1 MPWVLTGSHDFALDK
16 WELYNVNKDFSEGD
30 DLAAKEPAKL
40 KALQALFDSEAR
52 KYEVFPLDD
61 RFVERGINPDRPSVV
76 KGRTSFTYAA
86 GTTRIPEG
94 SAPPIYQRSHK
105 ITAKITVPDDKT
117 EGVLIATGGSSAGYT
132 LYVKDG
138 KVIYDYNFFGKAHYR
153 VVSDKPLPTGEVEVV
168 LDYQQKPFKQFV
180 ESTGGPAKL
189 YINGELVGEG
199 DIANVV
205 PGRFSATETMDIG
218 MDLGATVNEDYHDKA
233 PFAFTGTIHDVTV
246 ELK

>member
-1 MPWVLTGSHDFALDK
+1 MLTGSHDFALDK
-16 WELYNVNKDFSEGD
+16 WELYNVNKDFSESE
-30 DLAAKEPAKL
+30 DLASKEPHRL
-40 KALQALFDSEAR
+40 KELQVLFDSEAR

-61 RFVERGINPDRPSVV
+61 RFVERSINPDRPSVV

-86 GTTRIPEG
+86 GTTRILEG

-105 ITAKITVPDDKT
+105 ITARITVQDDKT

-168 LDYQQKPFKQFV
+168 LDYQQKPRL
-180 ESTGGPAKL
+180 A
-189 YINGELVGEG
+189 
-199 DIANVV
+199 
-205 PGRFSATETMDIG
+205 
-218 MDLGATVNEDYHDKA
+218 A
-233 PFAFTGTIHDVTV
+233 PPRR
-246 ELK
+246 